1 MQNSHDNSA
10 GNGRK
15 NPETAA
21 ADKRGKKRLPKMSG
35 IRKIPGIFRKAYT
48 GKKLEKKVL
57 SRLFVPKDRE
67 YVGSLFVSAGE
78 DLYAVPADRMFSAD
92 EIKRLKTLAS
102 QMKSQK
108 GRVRVIPLVIAA
120 AAVVLV
126 VWAVAAFKNTA
137 VKSVLQK
144 AGEAVFR
151 AKCDIRSV
159 DLRIFDSSLT
169 VTGFAAADR
178 NAPMKNLF
186 EIEKTVIDF
195 DLNELLKGRF
205 VMDEIQVSGIAA
217 GTDRTVSGALPEKKK
232 EEEKPSSGNPEFSRQ
247 METLLAELKKRSGA
261 GIEAVLA
268 QYNPEA
274 IVTSLYGEL
283 QSPALAGSLE
293 TELKT
298 LVAEWEN
305 KADETTEIVE
315 SLASSVRRALEIRS
329 SSVSS
334 PEELKKAVEDV
345 SAVIENVRNTT
356 VFVQDTA
363 KRIETD
369 AAAVQRMVG
378 DVDRAIQ
385 HDISFASEQVKKMAS
400 FTVSDAQRLVSQS
413 FDTMAFAVLGE
424 WYPKICEVL
433 EAVEKFQQSGKSGAV
448 KTKEKKAPVS
458 RLPGRDLVYSADNV
472 PTFLIRRLES
482 GGSDAKLGFALK
494 GAVTNIS
501 NDADKLGK
509 PVQADIQLIRQNMTE
524 TVRAVFDFRSANAG
538 TTVAADFLGTGYAVN
553 LALPAEA
560 GLPGLPKVAGTAAV
574 SASFGFGRD
583 ESAELS
589 GTVRLSP
596 MTVRVEAFEPAFVYD
611 LYRRAVTPIDGIEA
625 SGNFAYDR
633 QSGVSLDISSDID
646 RKLADNLKNIIAE
659 ESAAIR
665 KKLEAAVDEQVAA
678 VRSRFESELEAF
690 NSIRSQIDDGLV
702 QVQSFMDSLEEKQD
716 EIRRQ
721 IEDAA
726 RKAANEAA
734 DRALNEAV
742 NKAAENLPDSISGSL
757 DADKLKEGLKK
768 LF

>member
-186 EIEKTVIDF
+186 EIEKTVIDYE
-195 DLNELLKGRF
+195 LNALLIGRF
-205 VMDEIQVSGIAA
+205 VMAVIQVSGIAA

-424 WYPKICEVL
+424 WYPKI
-433 EAVEKFQQSGKSGAV
+433 
-448 KTKEKKAPVS
+448 
-458 RLPGRDLVYSADNV
+458 
-472 PTFLIRRLES
+472 
-482 GGSDAKLGFALK
+482 
-494 GAVTNIS
+494 
-501 NDADKLGK
+501 
-509 PVQADIQLIRQNMTE
+509 
-524 TVRAVFDFRSANAG
+524 
-538 TTVAADFLGTGYAVN
+538 
-553 LALPAEA
+553 
-560 GLPGLPKVAGTAAV
+560 
-574 SASFGFGRD
+574 
-583 ESAELS
+583 
-589 GTVRLSP
+589 
-596 MTVRVEAFEPAFVYD
+596 
-611 LYRRAVTPIDGIEA
+611 
-625 SGNFAYDR
+625 
-633 QSGVSLDISSDID
+633 
-646 RKLADNLKNIIAE
+646 
-659 ESAAIR
+659 
-665 KKLEAAVDEQVAA
+665 
-678 VRSRFESELEAF
+678 
-690 NSIRSQIDDGLV
+690 
-702 QVQSFMDSLEEKQD
+702 
-716 EIRRQ
+716 
-721 IEDAA
+721 
-726 RKAANEAA
+726 
-734 DRALNEAV
+734 
-742 NKAAENLPDSISGSL
+742 
-757 DADKLKEGLKK
+757 
-768 LF
+768 